1 MRGMAQPTA
10 ARVSL
15 VPEGRSDRDGMTDDV
30 IGGGRDGNHQGVV
43 NTGIKDGTNRPKR
56 GGEKA

>member
-1 MRGMAQPTA
+1 MRRMAQPTA

-43 NTGIKDGTNRPKR
+43 NTGIKDGTNRPK
-56 GGEKA
+56 